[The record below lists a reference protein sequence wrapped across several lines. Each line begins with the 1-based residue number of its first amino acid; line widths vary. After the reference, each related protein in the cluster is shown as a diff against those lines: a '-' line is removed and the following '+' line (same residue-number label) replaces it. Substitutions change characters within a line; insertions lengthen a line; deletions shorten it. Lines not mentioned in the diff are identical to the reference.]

1 MQRIRDLEDKTEIQ
15 RRQIK
20 DLEEKVRRVK
30 CLSEKK
36 NLLVKVKNDT
46 FDAYIGNINK
56 CCLSDIVPV
65 SLYSDPSV
73 CY

>member
-20 DLEEKVRRVK
+20 DLEEKVHCVFSVK
-30 CLSEKK
+30 KT
-36 NLLVKVKNDT
+36 LLMKVKNDT
-46 FDAYIGNINK
+46 FDAYIGNIKK
-56 CCLSDIVPV
+56 CCFSDIVPV